1 MEPSSDHGIQATKK
15 RRKWVEFFMLSTNLK
30 IPPSKLD
37 HDWKTFLLET
47 LCHQFLHSCI
57 PRCGYITEI
66 HGIDRIKDLCVTSI
80 MGDVQCRVDFT
91 ASALI
96 PRTHTH
102 LESNIDLINDHGI
115 LMIHPYMN
123 IFLPSRY
130 LKRDGF
136 ELTTTFGSSVYSY
149 RRPLDSHD
157 SHDSSTKDQDD
168 PFSYPSTLSLNS
180 SIVVELV
187 RIRFENNRFC
197 AIARLCHP
205 FVVVSNKRM
214 VSMSS
219 SSSSSSSLS
228 SSLST
233 SKSTNHNDPQRQ
245 KTMTSTMKSMF

>member
-1 MEPSSDHGIQATKK
+1 MESSDHGIQPTKK
-15 RRKWVEFFMLSTNLK
+15 RQKWVEFFMLSTNLK

-47 LCHQFLHSCI
+47 LYQQFLHSCI

-66 HGIDRIKDLCVTSI
+66 HRIDNIKDLCVTSI
-80 MGDVQCRVDFT
+80 LGDVQCRVDFT

-96 PRTHTH
+96 PRTHTN

-136 ELTTTFGSSVYSY
+136 EMTTTFGSSVYSF
-149 RRPLDSHD
+149 RRSLDPSGPGNPPE
-157 SHDSSTKDQDD
+157 TEDQE
-168 PFSYPSTLSLNS
+168 PFFYPSILSLNS

-205 FVVVSNKRM
+205 FLVVSNKKG
-214 VSMSS
+214 VSVSS
-219 SSSSSSSLS
+219 SSPSLTMNE
-228 SSLST
+228 LQKQKT
-233 SKSTNHNDPQRQ
+233 TTGTTTKST
-245 KTMTSTMKSMF
+245 F

>member
-1 MEPSSDHGIQATKK
+1 MEPTSDHGIQATKK
-15 RRKWVEFFMLSTNLK
+15 GRKWVEFFMLSTNLK

-47 LCHQFLHSCI
+47 LYQQFLHSCI

-66 HGIDRIKDLCVTSI
+66 HGIDHIKDLCVTSI

-136 ELTTTFGSSVYSY
+136 ELMTTFGSSVYSY
-149 RRPLDSHD
+149 RRSPDPPD
-157 SHDSSTKDQDD
+157 IRDPTETEDQD
-168 PFSYPSTLSLNS
+168 PFCYPSTLSLNS

-205 FVVVSNKRM
+205 FIVVSNKRG
-214 VSMSS
+214 VAV
-219 SSSSSSSLS
+219 SSSSSSLS
-228 SSLST
+228 
-233 SKSTNHNDPQRQ
+233 TNQPQRQ
-245 KTMTSTMKSMF
+245 STTTGTTKSMF